1 MAGKCK
7 ECVKNMNWRDT
18 DDMQITEETISCEVD
33 QCITEDRNM
42 LCS

>member
-1 MAGKCK
+1 
-7 ECVKNMNWRDT
+7 
-18 DDMQITEETISCEVD
+18 MQITEETISCEVD